1 MEQSKEPPKQV
12 IVDLEQLN
20 DAMHFA
26 LESLQPRTGKVFTS
40 LLSQSIKGDYVEPED
55 TKEQEHLMYSQENQ
69 APDITQ
75 EEYEERQR
83 QTENARRR
91 QERQINAVEV
101 GDAVWADMV

>member
-1 MEQSKEPPKQV
+1 
-12 IVDLEQLN
+12 
-20 DAMHFA
+20 
-26 LESLQPRTGKVFTS
+26 
-40 LLSQSIKGDYVEPED
+40 
-55 TKEQEHLMYSQENQ
+55 MYSQENQ

-83 QTENARRR
+83 QTKDARRR